1 MTGDCHVRICGSP
14 GAKFPRATRLRAAE
28 DEVAARYAFID
39 AEKASES
46 NPGGRPVA
54 FLCRVLKVSRSAY
67 YAWRAAWPVR
77 RVRQHAEDELVDE
90 IRVLHAGSRGAYG
103 VPRIHAA
110 LRRAGRVVNAKRVE
124 RLMRV
129 HRIVGITRRRRRGLT
144 RQAKK
149 AVFAADLVR
158 RDFTA
163 PRPGMRL
170 VGDMTELVTAEGKV
184 YLASCIDLATREVIG
199 WAMADHHRAELPVAA
214 LRMAAGRGGLEP
226 GCIMHTDRGSEYTSD
241 EFRKVVRELG
251 MRQSMGRVGSCYD
264 NAAAESW
271 FAVLKS
277 EIGTSVWAT
286 RAEARADVF
295 RFIEVEYN
303 RSRLRRH
310 PEFGYITPLETRARL
325 QHDFTP
331 AA

>member
-1 MTGDCHVRICGSP
+1 MCR
-14 GAKFPRATRLRAAE
+14 
-28 DEVAARYAFID
+28 FID
-39 AEKASES
+39 AEKATED
-46 NPGGRPVA
+46 NPGGYSVSL
-54 FLCRVLKVSRSAY
+54 LCRTLGVPRSTY
-67 YAWRAAWPVR
+67 YAHCVARPARRAR
-77 RVRQHAEDELVDE
+77 NRAEEALVWE

-110 LRRAGRVVNAKRVE
+110 LARAGRPVNRKRVE
-124 RLMRV
+124 RLMREHAV
-129 HRIVGITRRRRRGLT
+129 TGISRRRRRGLT
-144 RQAKK
+144 RQAKR
-149 AVFAADLVR
+149 AVFAEDLIG

-170 VGDMTELVTAEGKV
+170 VGDMTELVTLEGKL
-184 YLASCIDLATREVIG
+184 YLATCIDLATREVIG

-214 LRMAAGRGGLEP
+214 LEMAGGRGQLERD
-226 GCIMHTDRGSEYTSD
+226 CIMHTDRGSEYTSA
-241 EFRKVVRELG
+241 EFRSVIGKLQ

-271 FAVLKS
+271 FALLKA
-277 EIGTSVWAT
+277 EIGTTVWAT

-303 RSRLRRH
+303 RTRLRKH
-310 PEFGYITPLETRARL
+310 PEYGYLTPLETRARL
-325 QHDFTP
+325 RHDFTP